1 MLGSSSP
8 SPHSL
13 PEKSEGMG
21 LKGHTGVGIDTKVIE
36 SDDFSLL
43 PQDLVLSGN
52 RDVDFSKS

>member
-1 MLGSSSP
+1 
-8 SPHSL
+8 
-13 PEKSEGMG
+13 MG